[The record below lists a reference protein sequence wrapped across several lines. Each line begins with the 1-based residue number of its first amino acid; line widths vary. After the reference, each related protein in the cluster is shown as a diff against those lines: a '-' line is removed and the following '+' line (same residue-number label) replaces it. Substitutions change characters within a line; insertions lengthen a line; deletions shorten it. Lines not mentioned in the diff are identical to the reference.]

1 MPFNGSGVY
10 TPPNGA
16 ENAVPGG
23 LIQSS
28 VWNSI
33 FTDISTALTT
43 VGERLLG
50 TSFIVTSSAVAA
62 LAVGPNGA
70 TNPALQVDASVASLV
85 AGLKIAGAVTGGTV
99 ALSVIDSGSNTNMSI
114 DAKGAGVVSIGT
126 GSSAGVVLKNIT
138 YGGVTL
144 SNSVTGTGSMVLSA
158 NASLTG
164 TTSISSM
171 TTPNQIVSTLATGTA
186 PLLVASTTNVA
197 NLNASLLNGANFGS
211 PGAIGGTIPG
221 AGTFTALTAS
231 GLLNISGAGA
241 GQIQFPATQNLSA
254 NANTLD
260 DYEEGTFTPT
270 LTFGGASVGMTF
282 STRTG
287 SYTKIGNMVCFVIEF
302 ILSAKGSS
310 TGTAQIASL
319 PATANS
325 FNPPIS
331 AQANNMSAG
340 TTTTVQAIVNG
351 GTTTIQLQAFAAGTA
366 TALADTNFTATTV
379 LRVAGMYFTA

>member
-50 TSFIVTSSAVAA
+50 TSFIVTSSAAAA

-70 TNPALQVDASVASLV
+70 TNPALQVDASAASLA

-164 TTSISSM
+164 TTSLS
-171 TTPNQIVSTLATGTA
+171 
-186 PLLVASTTNVA
+186 
-197 NLNASLLNGANFGS
+197 
-211 PGAIGGTIPG
+211 
-221 AGTFTALTAS
+221 ALTAS

-287 SYTKIGNMVCFVIEF
+287 SYTKIGNMVCFVIEL

-379 LRVAGMYFTA
+379 FRVAGMYFTA